1 MPTHGAGKTD
11 CPNGLQALRHHLSA
25 CEHAQAGAGGDCNC
39 GREGSNNR
47 NKTRQVANKQLVA
60 IEALPGA
67 ILREVFDFTE
77 GEGD

>member
-11 CPNGLQALRHHLSA
+11 CPNGLQALRHH
-25 CEHAQAGAGGDCNC
+25 AGGDCNC

-77 GEGD
+77 SEGD